1 MGDLDR
7 EGANAKLQNY
17 PIGTY
22 LHLLIVF
29 FTKKKGGVAWDD
41 KELVFKIFCVIT
53 IFRF

>member
-29 FTKKKGGVAWDD
+29 TKKGGGVALDD
-41 KELVFKIFCVIT
+41 KALVFKIFAL
-53 IFRF
+53 